1 MSALYHY
8 TCDHYYAD
16 IVRCGQGGGLV
27 IIFLFLA
34 MLATSLAVGGWL
46 AAHLTRTSARV
57 DGWVADDARGQA
69 VCDEA
74 ANAETA
80 CDWGG
85 SI

>member
-1 MSALYHY
+1 MITA
-8 TCDHYYAD
+8 A
-16 IVRCGQGGGLV
+16 
-27 IIFLFLA
+27 FLA
-34 MLATSLAVGGWL
+34 APAASLAFGAWL
-46 AAHLTRTSARV
+46 TTR
-57 DGWVADDARGQA
+57 WVRADQRDVSILSTEQRAWD